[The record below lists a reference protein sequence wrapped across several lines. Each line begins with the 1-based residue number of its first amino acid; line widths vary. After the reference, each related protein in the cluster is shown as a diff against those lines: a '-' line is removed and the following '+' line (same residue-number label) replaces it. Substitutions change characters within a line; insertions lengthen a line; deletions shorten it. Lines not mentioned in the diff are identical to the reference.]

1 VSTELEP
8 EGWRAECWSA
18 LYSPTLIVGVPWRLA
33 SCQMVCW
40 ISLGFGTHNI
50 ILCFLLG
57 ILSHWGLKKL
67 HKGDDERVL
76 VTFRAAK
83 FVRHLRV

>member
-1 VSTELEP
+1 MEP

-18 LYSPTLIVGVPWRLA
+18 LYSPALIVGVPWRLA
-33 SCQMVCW
+33 AGQLVCW

-50 ILCFLLG
+50 IACFVLG
-57 ILSHWGLKKL
+57 ILSHWALKKL
-67 HKGDDERVL
+67 HQDDHEFLTVA
-76 VTFRAAK
+76 FRAAK